1 MAEIFFKKNINGS
14 ILDVGGGGEG
24 IIGRV
29 YGRQVTAIDKLQSE
43 LDEVTC
49 DCEKL
54 VMDACDLDF
63 ADQSFDNVT
72 FFYTFMFMEQTEWQQ
87 ALAEANRVLK
97 VSGKL
102 FIWDAVI
109 ESAYPEP
116 FLVDVL
122 VNCVGEE
129 VKTTYGVGK
138 LEAKQNAQTFVD
150 LAMDVGLKLVRCSE
164 DSGQF
169 FLQFERVGQSR

>member
-1 MAEIFFKKNINGS
+1 MAEIFLKKNISGS

-29 YGRQVTAIDKLQSE
+29 YGKQVTAIDKLQSE
-43 LDEVTC
+43 LDEAPC

-54 VMDACDLDF
+54 VMDACKLDF
-63 ADQSFDNVT
+63 ADQSFANVT
-72 FFYTFMFMEQTEWQQ
+72 FFYTFMFMERTEWQQ
-87 ALAEANRVLK
+87 ALAEANRVLT

-116 FLVDVL
+116 FLVDLL
-122 VNCVGEE
+122 VDCDGEE
-129 VKTTYGVGK
+129 VKTTYGIGK
-138 LEAKQNAQTFVD
+138 LEAKQDAQTFVD
-150 LAMDVGLKLVRCSE
+150 LAAELGLKLVGSSE
-164 DSGQF
+164 GSGQF
-169 FLQFERVGQSR
+169 FLQFERTGQSR

>member
-87 ALAEANRVLK
+87 ALAA
-97 VSGKL
+97 G
-102 FIWDAVI
+102 DA
-109 ESAYPEP
+109 
-116 FLVDVL
+116 
-122 VNCVGEE
+122 
-129 VKTTYGVGK
+129 
-138 LEAKQNAQTFVD
+138 D
-150 LAMDVGLKLVRCSE
+150 LRP
-164 DSGQF
+164 
-169 FLQFERVGQSR
+169 